1 MAIEVFPAPAA
12 ASSTPDAMTCT
23 VGTLYEKIQTF
34 TPAIY
39 TVTCSSAVVAVV
51 EFYSDSFT
59 VITTATTVSG
69 TVAVNLASTA
79 DRIKI
84 YVKSGTSIPVT
95 ITKSANSLT
104 NSFSGTLDTITST
117 GTYTGTS
124 TSGYG
129 YVVVVGAGGGGANTG
144 ANKGGGGS
152 GGVGVKIAALTGS
165 MAVTIGAAGV
175 ANTDGGATTF
185 AGITAGGGLKGTG
198 GVYGGDGGLVT
209 GTYTYSSQ
217 GGNGC
222 WSNQNNAG
230 ATTLLYPF
238 VVNGTTGGGGGQVGY
253 SGAGSGIG
261 TGASTGTAAIG
272 YGAGGAGDTNNDGRP
287 GVVYILRF

>member
-1 MAIEVFPAPAA
+1 MAISKVNAVVA

-39 TVTCSSAVVAVV
+39 TITCSSAVVGVV
-51 EFYSDSFT
+51 EFYSNSYT

-69 TVAVNLASTA
+69 TVSVNLATAA

-84 YVKSGTSIPVT
+84 YVKSGTDIPVT

-104 NSFSGTLDTITST
+104 SSFSGTLDTITST

-129 YVVVVGAGGGGANTG
+129 YAVVVGAGGGGATGG
-144 ANKGGGGS
+144 ANNGGGGS
-152 GGVGVKIAALTGS
+152 GGVGVKIVALTGS
-165 MAVTIGAAGV
+165 MSVTIGTAGA
-175 ANTDGGATTF
+175 ANTDGTATTF
-185 AGITAGGGLKGTG
+185 AGITAGGGLKGTT
-198 GVYGGDGGLVT
+198 GVYGGAGGTVT
-209 GTYTYSSQ
+209 GATANSE
-217 GGNGC
+217 GGNGG
-222 WSNQNNAG
+222 WSNLNNSA

-238 VVNGTTGGGGGQVGY
+238 VVNGTTGGGGGQ
-253 SGAGSGIG
+253 SGFPGSGSGIG
-261 TGASTGTAAIG
+261 TGANTGAAAVG
-272 YGAGGAGDTNNDGRP
+272 YGAGGAGSSNTDGRP
-287 GVVYILRF
+287 GVVYVLRF